1 MDRRRFL
8 IGGGA
13 VVLAVGTIGGIER
26 ARMGSMPGYA
36 AAQAE
41 LRRGLAQNSP
51 IRDLVRFAALAPSGH
66 NTQPWRFQ
74 VSEQELAILPDFT
87 RRTPVVDPDDHHLW
101 ISLGCAAETL
111 AIAAH
116 QLGRG
121 GELIFGGPGS
131 NRLSYMFGSEQ
142 QREPKLF
149 GAITQRQSTRS
160 VYTGQQ
166 ASTAQLEQLTKAAQ
180 IDGVAMALVT
190 APPMLDRLADL
201 VATGNSAQWAD
212 PAFVRE
218 LRHWLRFNPHAALA
232 HGDGLFSAASGSP
245 VLPSWLG
252 PTLFNLTFD
261 AAADN
266 TKYRDQLRSSAG
278 MAVFAGAKADPEHW
292 IKVGRAAQRFLLQA
306 TALGMKAAFVNQPVE
321 VAALRS
327 DLAALAGLPGLRPDL
342 LIRFGFGDAMPYSP
356 RRPVAAV
363 VVP

>member
-8 IGGGA
+8 IGGCA
-13 VVLAVGTIGGIER
+13 VVLAAGTIGGIER

-41 LRRGLAQNSP
+41 LRRSLAQNGP
-51 IRDLVRFAALAPSGH
+51 IRDLVRYAALAPSGH

-74 VSEQELAILPDFT
+74 VSERELAILPDFT

-101 ISLGCAAETL
+101 VSLGCAAETL
-111 AIAAH
+111 AISAN

-121 GELIFGGPGS
+121 GELQLGGPDR
-131 NRLSYMFGSEQ
+131 NRLIYSLGSEN
-142 QREPKLF
+142 RRDPELF
-149 GAITQRQSTRS
+149 AAIPHRQSTRS
-160 VYTGQQ
+160 VYTGQR
-166 ASTAQLEQLTKAAQ
+166 ATTAQLELLTKAAQ
-180 IDGVAMALVT
+180 TGGVAMALIT

-212 PAFVRE
+212 PAFVSE

-245 VLPSWLG
+245 ILPSWLG
-252 PTLFNLTFD
+252 PTLFNLTID

-266 TKYRDQLRSSAG
+266 AKYRTQLRSSAG
-278 MAVFAGAKADPEHW
+278 VAVFSGAKADPEHW
-292 IKVGRAAQRFLLQA
+292 ISVGRAAQRFLLQA

-321 VAALRS
+321 VPGLRS

-342 LIRFGFGDAMPYSP
+342 LIRFGFGGNMPYAP
-356 RRPVAAV
+356 RRALAAV
-363 VVP
+363 IVP

>member
-1 MDRRRFL
+1 MGRRDFL
-8 IGGGA
+8 VGSGA
-13 VVLAVGTIGGIER
+13 VALAAGTAGVIAR
-26 ARMGSMPGYA
+26 AQMGSMPDYA

-41 LRRGLAQNSP
+41 LRRGLAQGGP
-51 IRDLVRFAALAPSGH
+51 IRDLVRYAALAPSGH

-74 VSEQELAILPDFT
+74 ITERELAILPDFT

-101 ISLGCAAETL
+101 VSLGCAAETL
-111 AIAAH
+111 AISAN

-121 GELIFGGPGS
+121 GELNLGSPGS
-131 NRLSYMFGSEQ
+131 DRLIYSLGSDRR
-142 QREPKLF
+142 REPELF
-149 GAITQRQSTRS
+149 ASIPHRQSTRS

-166 ASTAQLEQLTKAAQ
+166 ATAAQLDLLTKAAQ
-180 IDGVAMALVT
+180 VGGVAISLVT
-190 APPMLDRLADL
+190 APKMLVQLGEL
-201 VATGNSAQWAD
+201 VASGNKAQWAD

-218 LRHWLRFNPHAALA
+218 LRQWLRFNPHAALA

-252 PTLFNLTFD
+252 PTLFNLTID
-261 AAADN
+261 ADDDN
-266 TKYRDQLRSSAG
+266 AKYRKQLISSAG
-278 MAVFAGAKADPEHW
+278 VAIFAGAKADPEHW
-292 IKVGRAAQRFLLQA
+292 ISVGRAAQRFLLQA

-342 LIRFGFGDAMPYSP
+342 VIRFGFGESMPYSP

-363 VVP
+363 IVP

>member
-1 MDRRRFL
+1 MNRRHFL
-8 IGGGA
+8 AGGGA
-13 VVLAVGTIGGIER
+13 VVLATGAAGLTVR
-26 ARMGSMPGYA
+26 AQMGSMPDYA
-36 AAQAE
+36 AAQAA
-41 LRRGLAQNSP
+41 LRRSLAPNGQ
-51 IRDLVRFAALAPSGH
+51 IRDLVRYAALAPSGH

-74 VSEQELAILPDFT
+74 VTERALAILPDFT

-101 ISLGCAAETL
+101 VSLGCAAETL
-111 AIAAH
+111 AISAN

-121 GELIFGGPGS
+121 GELSFGGPGRD
-131 NRLSYMFGSEQ
+131 RLIYSLGSES
-142 QREPKLF
+142 RRDPELF
-149 GAITQRQSTRS
+149 AAIPHRQSTRS

-166 ASTAQLEQLTKAAQ
+166 ATAAQLELLTKAAQ
-180 IDGVAMALVT
+180 TDGVAMALLT
-190 APPMLDRLADL
+190 APAQLVQLGEL
-201 VATGNSAQWAD
+201 VAAGNSAQWAD

-218 LRHWLRFNPHAALA
+218 LRDWLRFNPHAALA

-266 TKYRDQLRSSAG
+266 AKYRTQLTSSAG
-278 MAVFAGAKADPEHW
+278 VAVFAGAKADPEHW
-292 IKVGRAAQRFLLQA
+292 ISVGRAAQRFLLQA

-327 DLAALAGLPGLRPDL
+327 DLAGLAGLPGLRPDL
-342 LIRFGFGDAMPYSP
+342 LIRFGFGDNLPYSP

-363 VVP
+363 IVP